1 MKRDKILGMLGLA
14 TKAGKLVSGEF
25 SVEKKIKSKLA
36 KLVIVAKDSSENTK
50 KLFSDKCEFYKIP
63 LYFYSDKESLGAAIG
78 KGERASVAVMDV
90 NFSDAIIKLI
100 KEIYE
105 IDREIKT

>member
-36 KLVIVAKDSSENTK
+36 KLVIVAKD
-50 KLFSDKCEFYKIP
+50 LLKIP
-63 LYFYSDKESLGAAIG
+63 KSYLVIN
-78 KGERASVAVMDV
+78 V
-90 NFSDAIIKLI
+90 NFIKFHYIFILI
-100 KEIYE
+100 RRVLELQ
-105 IDREIKT
+105 